1 MRQQHVL
8 FQWICVFNETSVF
21 AVCRGLPHSGK
32 YYFLNIGKTN
42 IPLGFKENIIHFYF
56 HYFNCWFTRSN
67 SEIHLKTP
75 IGHGAYAKNN
85 CAIWRIALLTE

>member
-1 MRQQHVL
+1 MCFFSGYCVL
-8 FQWICVFNETSVF
+8 NETSVF

-32 YYFLNIGKTN
+32 YDFLNIGKTN
-42 IPLGFKENIIHFYF
+42 IPLGFKENIINFYF
-56 HYFNCWFTRSN
+56 HYFNCWFMRSN